1 MKKRFSIQLMAII
14 TLSLISLLLGC
25 AEWNQARVEQK
36 YVPPAKKEIVDDK
49 TIYYY
54 YFSGRSA
61 LSYQVY
67 TMCVDITFDKN
78 GKLINKREY
87 YVQPDLENKQSDP
100 LQIDPWLNTL
110 SGGKPSEI
118 DVTGRWRDIQGSG
131 LFTWGEGYLRQE
143 QGKVQ
148 GAIGGYDIKGVVS
161 GKIVYLVFLSQGHVY
176 YSARLEMFQDLLT
189 GSYFDANDRRQMKGS
204 PISLAKT
211 VGQTTK

>member
-1 MKKRFSIQLMAII
+1 MKRNFSVPRIGLFVLILI
-14 TLSLISLLLGC
+14 ISLFGC

-36 YVPPAKKEIVDDK
+36 YGPPAKKEIVGDK
-49 TIYYY
+49 TVYYY
-54 YFSGRSA
+54 YYSGRSA
-61 LSYQVY
+61 FNYQPY

-100 LQIDPWLNTL
+100 LQIDPWLNTI

-143 QGKVQ
+143 QGKVS
-148 GAIGGYDIKGVVS
+148 GAIGEYHIKGVVS
-161 GKIVYLVFLSQGHVY
+161 GKIVYLVFLSQGHAI

-204 PISLAKT
+204 PISLEKT
-211 VGQTTK
+211 VGPAKE